1 MDVITTF
8 IKKILLLL
16 LLLLLLKLFCI
27 SPYNSTILYIYSLK
41 NGDLRGLRKK
51 KKIINFGYI
60 YINVVN

>member
-8 IKKILLLL
+8 IKKIL

-51 KKIINFGYI
+51 KKNNKLWLYL
-60 YINVVN
+60 Y